1 MTYKNIS
8 RPQYQ
13 DFWQMASKKLP
24 KDIREKVRQNA
35 IKQNTKRERKQ

>member
-13 DFWQMASKKLP
+13 DFWQMASKNLP

-35 IKQNTKRERKQ
+35 IKHSIKSEGKQ